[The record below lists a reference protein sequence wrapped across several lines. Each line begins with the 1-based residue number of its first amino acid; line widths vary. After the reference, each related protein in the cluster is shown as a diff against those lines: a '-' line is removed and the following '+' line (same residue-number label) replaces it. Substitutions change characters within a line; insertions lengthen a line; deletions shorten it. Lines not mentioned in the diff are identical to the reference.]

1 MSVSRPG
8 MCAPISLLESR
19 RLRGENSTNRFRVE
33 RPGDGFREERG
44 DAQLADLFRKFAVD
58 RNGVRHKEVFQAIG
72 VLDLLRR
79 GVVRQVQ
86 YAVRRPGV
94 YLGRAGSADHFD
106 RIPNRPPGIY
116 DVINSSDR

>member
-1 MSVSRPG
+1 
-8 MCAPISLLESR
+8 
-19 RLRGENSTNRFRVE
+19 
-33 RPGDGFREERG
+33 
-44 DAQLADLFRKFAVD
+44 
-58 RNGVRHKEVFQAIG
+58 
-72 VLDLLRR
+72 
-79 GVVRQVQ
+79 VQ